1 MTHIIPSPVQNITLV
16 DNIRIVQADLSY
28 VAAVAE
34 IFDAYRQYYGQQSD
48 IEGAKTF
55 LAERIVN
62 QESII
67 FLALENGQAL
77 GFTQLYPMFSS
88 VSMRRS
94 WTLNDLFVKENIRSK
109 GIGKALLGT
118 AQNFIIQQGHKGL
131 LLETTPDNTKAQSL
145 YERLGWEREQNY
157 YYFWQA

>member
-1 MTHIIPSPVQNITLV
+1 MRSSYPLA
-16 DNIRIVQADLSY
+16 DNIQIVQADLRHT
-28 VAAVAE
+28 AAVAE
-34 IFDAYRQYYGQQSD
+34 VFDAYRQYYGQVAD
-48 IEGAKTF
+48 IEGARQF
-55 LAERIVN
+55 LTERIVN
-62 QESII
+62 KESVI
-67 FLALENGQAL
+67 FLASEDSQPL

-109 GIGKALLGT
+109 GIGKALLDT
-118 AQNFIIQQGHKGL
+118 AQNFILQQGHKGL

-145 YERLGWEREQNY
+145 YERLGWVREQNY